1 MHRDGLA
8 GGSLERA
15 QAVGTPQDDEVIAG
29 MHRCFRRRVELHPPV
44 GALDP
49 DDDNTEPPED
59 GKANAALESLLA
71 RALRLPKSAVRVTG
85 GGKSRNKTV
94 TIDGDS
100 ETIMSQL
107 THLLSG
113 AKSHG

>member
-1 MHRDGLA
+1 MRLTPRAGRAGIEGLRA
-8 GGSLERA
+8 IPGGM
-15 QAVGTPQDDEVIAG
+15 AVAV
-29 MHRCFRRRVELHPPV
+29 VV
-44 GALDP
+44 
-49 DDDNTEPPED
+49 TEPPED